1 MEGRYNLKVSEFARS
16 MGRAV
21 DAAEGKRLGHAQC
34 VSHLAFQLAR
44 QNDATPEELR
54 DIVLAGLLHDVGW
67 VLLAPELART
77 LGGSAAELLRKH
89 PLEEGLLERESRLLR
104 GEHVVVIETFLSALG
119 LPKSVANDI
128 GLMHEC
134 WDGGGVPDQLEGG
147 QIPLKALIL
156 AVADHAVTL
165 LDQSITEPSLSEPVL
180 ESLRAHAGDRLEP
193 GLVDDACRWLAEG
206 ENWSRL
212 SDVEEYEGILD
223 EALYPLYGDFVD
235 LHGDAV
241 ELWLDAIGQL
251 ADMYHYI
258 VPDHSTKV
266 RRLAGSIAQELML
279 SEDDVR
285 EVEIAAGLAEVGRV
299 GLPLPLVFR
308 VGPYSEDER
317 ELLRA
322 YPTIAE
328 RILEPLR
335 AVRPIFQAAITHR
348 EKLNGSGYP
357 EGLIGDEIPIGA
369 RIISTADTFVALT
382 NNNPQRPAYS
392 NSVGVSIIQSE
403 ASKLFD
409 QAVTDAL
416 ATVIGRELGL
426 RA

>member
-16 MGRAV
+16 LGRAV

-34 VSHLAFQLAR
+34 VSHLAFQLGR
-44 QNDATPEELR
+44 QTDATPEDLR
-54 DIVLAGLLHDVGW
+54 DIVLAGLLHDIGW

-77 LGGSAAELLRKH
+77 LGGSASELLRKH
-89 PLEEGLLERESRLLR
+89 PLEEGHLERESRLLR

-119 LPKSVANDI
+119 LPKSIANDI

-134 WDGGGVPDQLEGG
+134 WDGSGLPDQLEGD

-156 AVADHAVTL
+156 AVSDHAVTL
-165 LDQSITEPSLSEPVL
+165 LDQSITELNLSASVL
-180 ESLRAHAGDRLEP
+180 ESLRVHAGDRLEP
-193 GLVDDACRWLAEG
+193 GLVDDACRWLG
-206 ENWSRL
+206 VPENWRRL

-223 EALYPLYGDFVD
+223 EALYPLYSDFVD
-235 LHGDAV
+235 LHADAL

-251 ADMYHYI
+251 ADMYNYI

-266 RRLAGSIAQELML
+266 RRLAGLIARDLFSSDE
-279 SEDDVR
+279 DVR
-285 EVEIAAGLAEVGRV
+285 EVEIAAGLAEIGRV

-348 EKLNGSGYP
+348 EKPNGTGYP
-357 EGLIGDEIPIGA
+357 EGLIGDEIPLGA
-369 RIISTADTFVALT
+369 RIISVADTFVALT

-392 NSVGVSIIQSE
+392 KSVGVSIIQSE
-403 ASKLFD
+403 ATKLFD
-409 QAVTDAL
+409 PAVTDAL
-416 ATVIGRELGL
+416 ESVIQRELGL